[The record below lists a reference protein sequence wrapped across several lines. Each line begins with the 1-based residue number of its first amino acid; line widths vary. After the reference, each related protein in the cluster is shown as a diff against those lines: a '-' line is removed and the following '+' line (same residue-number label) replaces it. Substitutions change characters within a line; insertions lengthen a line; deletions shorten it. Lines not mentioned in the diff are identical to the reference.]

1 MRLIRLVRLA
11 VIALLAILLVLVAM
25 ANRASVPVHLL
36 PSDFVAFL
44 GISGVIEV
52 PLFIVMLAA
61 AVVGL
66 IVGFVW
72 EWLRESKHRAHAAT
86 GERRVTALAREVTRL
101 REAQAG
107 TPKDEVLALL
117 DRPARKR

>member
-11 VIALLAILLVLVAM
+11 VILLLALLLVLVAM

-36 PSDFVAFL
+36 PSDFVDFL
-44 GISGVIEV
+44 GIPAVVQV
-52 PLFIVMLAA
+52 PLFLVILGAGVI
-61 AVVGL
+61 GL

-72 EWLRESKHRAHAAT
+72 EWLRESKHRANAAT
-86 GERRVTALAREVTRL
+86 GERRVTALAREVGRL
-101 REAQAG
+101 REAQSG
-107 TPKDEVLALL
+107 GRKDEVLALL